1 MFVSK
6 RYISHLG
13 NLKKNASN
21 VNIISELKNGK
32 GIIKLNR
39 PKKLNA
45 LNLQMVRSI
54 NDTITHWYTQG
65 IIDSLIIDSVHP
77 SCFSAGGDI
86 INVISKEKGSPDQS
100 LLFKEGYELSH
111 AIDQLNIPVITIVNG
126 LLMGG
131 GIGLTIHSKYRIATE
146 STVFSMPEV
155 LFGFFPDTGSSWF
168 LPRMRGEL
176 GTYIGMTGYQMKAS
190 DTYHSGIA
198 THMCPQKVLPDL
210 RNDLESV
217 LPDEFEKVL
226 NFYHDKFPIRPFSI
240 SEDLLTKIDYIF
252 GTSKNTEEIIKK
264 LKPSD
269 DDFSSKTLETFSKGS
284 PKSLEITFQLLKM
297 GKKATSLGECL
308 NNEYNS
314 VLKFLKDEDVYEGVR
329 ALLVDKD
336 FSPNWSPKTIEEV
349 VIDHTFFKNEQSL
362 NL

>member
-86 INVISKEKGSPDQS
+86 IN
-100 LLFKEGYELSH
+100 
-111 AIDQLNIPVITIVNG
+111 LNIPVITIVNG